1 MRVARCRY
9 LSQGPEFGVS
19 DGDPQGPALS
29 CGSAPSPPRTILA
42 SAPAA
47 LAALGR
53 DDPHTPLRSE
63 PTPRPWAKR
72 QREASAACPQEAPG
86 PRGNWAEP
94 GGGAAPAATAP
105 PTAWGRGHAGHPDPA
120 ARSPAP
126 QPGPGRQWPAPQPGP
141 QTTTTASP
149 LLVPCRLWPGR
160 REPWAALGPVCRPGR
175 GAPGSSLRDWPG
187 SGGGERDSTRGTCPR
202 RGPAPSS
209 PHAAPRPPA
218 GLNGQTRATVSPVER
233 RPRQNPG
240 PDQPDGKTAGPIA
253 TSPLACHTRCPQQLR
268 WHAPLCDDT
277 LPRGG
282 SALPLR
288 GPSEA
293 QGNLRCGASSERL
306 PRTPGESSPEGED
319 EGRGAPAAQQVL
331 RTPEMPGAGQG
342 TPAAARVRSV
352 ASGVATLV
360 QKALLPCQRAPSGPA
375 PLRRGEPAVCT
386 AVGSSEAE

>member
-1 MRVARCRY
+1 MGQKTKRGQCGLPTRGPGAPRELGRARRRSCARRH
-9 LSQGPEFGVS
+9 
-19 DGDPQGPALS
+19 GPAHCL
-29 CGSAPSPPRTILA
+29 GAWPR
-42 SAPAA
+42 
-47 LAALGR
+47 
-53 DDPHTPLRSE
+53 
-63 PTPRPWAKR
+63 W
-72 QREASAACPQEAPG
+72 APG
-86 PRGNWAEP
+86 PRSPLSCTPARP
-94 GGGAAPAATAP
+94 RSAVARAPAR
-105 PTAWGRGHAGHPDPA
+105 PTDHDHGE
-120 ARSPAP
+120 SPA
-126 QPGPGRQWPAPQPGP
+126 GPL
-141 QTTTTASP
+141 QTVA
-149 LLVPCRLWPGR
+149 
-160 REPWAALGPVCRPGR
+160 REARALGCPRACLPART